1 VEFEWRFIFRPVEYL
16 QKTTFKYKGTTMNKI
31 TSFIL
36 AVAFML
42 VSFSASGEG
51 IPSDDMKGSA
61 ALGQRQL
68 IQAIDAGWVRV
79 LASGEYYDIIND
91 PANAAIPQGILAS
104 ENAVNQSDCLP
115 DTEVTTFPSGNPAGN
130 FKTILQKGE
139 INRCIVTGATVPWDT
154 TNFYRA
160 GDALEEAVFD
170 EIEVHYGVTI
180 NRNDVEIPPPFDLTT
195 ALNDGTCDYIQQ
207 VNALGGETEDLR
219 RRNTRM
225 SSCTISSSAQ
235 FLYVPNSGVDRACVG
250 SGACASAAELAAIQD
265 ITDLRDDG
273 LNICSGNLSTQL
285 SNQYFPNSRV
295 NTVRFPGDIGN
306 CAVNVSGEGYCAC
319 PPPFIP
325 FPGGCEYRPSD
336 NSGGVCPTGIEHRYD
351 DVMVFSITDIDDALV
366 GPFGPFAGQYR
377 QVDLKIVAGTPLW
390 VGISPPKKK

>member
-1 VEFEWRFIFRPVEYL
+1 M
-16 QKTTFKYKGTTMNKI
+16 YKKFACCI
-31 TSFIL
+31 TAAAALLSL
-36 AVAFML
+36 PAV
-42 VSFSASGEG
+42 GDG

-61 ALGQRQL
+61 SLGQRQL

-79 LASGEYYDIIND
+79 LASGKYYEILDD
-91 PANAAIPQGILAS
+91 PAYAAVPQGIPAS

-115 DTEVTTFPSGNPAGN
+115 DVEVTTFPSGNPHGN
-130 FKTILQKGE
+130 FKTILQTGE
-139 INRCIVTGATVPWDT
+139 ITRCVVVGATLPWDT

-170 EIEVHYGVTI
+170 EIEAHYAVTI
-180 NRNDVEIPPPFDLTT
+180 TRTDVEIPPPFDLTS

-235 FLYVPNSGVDRACVG
+235 FLYIPDLPGDRPCVG
-250 SGACASAAELAAIQD
+250 SGDCASDAELDAVSSISEM
-265 ITDLRDDG
+265 RDSG
-273 LNICSGNLSTQL
+273 LSICSGNLSTQL
-285 SNQYFPNSRV
+285 SNQYFPDSRV
-295 NTVRFPGDIGN
+295 NTVRFPGDVGN
-306 CAVNVSGEGYCAC
+306 CAVNVYGEGYCAC

-325 FPGGCEYRPSD
+325 FPGGCDYRPSG
-336 NSGGVCPTGIEHRYD
+336 NTNHGGQCPTGIEHRYD
-351 DVMVFSITDIDDALV
+351 DVMVFSLTDIDDALA
-366 GPFGPFAGQYR
+366 GGPFAPFSGLSR